1 LLEEQKVDLTQL
13 LSRIDKISTAIDSCF
28 FVYVENLDGPV
39 ADVGL
44 DEKVHNFIRRQFDR
58 PDVSV
63 VAPVQSPF
71 LMESIWSIETRLAVP
86 VEP

>member
-1 LLEEQKVDLTQL
+1 LIAVHVD
-13 LSRIDKISTAIDSCF
+13 
-28 FVYVENLDGPV
+28 NLDGPV
-39 ADVGL
+39 ADLGL

-71 LMESIWSIETRLAVP
+71 LMENIWSIEKRLAVP